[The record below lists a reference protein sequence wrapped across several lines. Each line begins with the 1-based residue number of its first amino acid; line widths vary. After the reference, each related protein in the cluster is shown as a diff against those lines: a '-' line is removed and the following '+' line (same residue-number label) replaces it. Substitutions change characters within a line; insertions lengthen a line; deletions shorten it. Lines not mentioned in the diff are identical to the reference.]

1 MKIGESIAFIRKRQ
15 RLTQAQLAE
24 KADIAITALS
34 MIETGY
40 RHPSKK
46 ILDKISEAF
55 GIASEVISFL
65 SLDMN
70 TIPDSKKKEFERL
83 HEKFKDLVWELV

>member
-1 MKIGESIAFIRKRQ
+1 MNIGESIAFIRKRQ
-15 RLTQAQLAE
+15 DMTQAQLAD

-46 ILDKISEAF
+46 ILDKIAQVF
-55 GIASEVISFL
+55 GIAPEVITFL
-65 SLDMN
+65 SLDIKS
-70 TIPDSKKKEFERL
+70 IPDSKKEEFRKL
-83 HEKFKDLVWELV
+83 HSNFKNLVWELV